1 MNRKLLDEDD
11 DIDST
16 NKEKLVIRLPINYEY
31 IISIDSD
38 IDEPHNYREIFET
51 LRTAKDGDIAYLN
64 INCYGGYIHSMVELY
79 DVLLNTKARTI
90 ANVYTAYS
98 AGSVIALSCDEID
111 IKKFGSLMI
120 HCMSS
125 GTSGKII
132 DIQGYSD
139 FAIKQDK
146 EIADTIYSG
155 FLTKEEIKK
164 VNAGKEIWINQE
176 EALSRLKNFKSIKQ
190 RFLK

>member
-1 MNRKLLDEDD
+1 MRNSIDD
-11 DIDST
+11 DAIST
-16 NKEKLVIRLPINYEY
+16 TEKDKIVIKNPINHEY

-38 IDEPHNYREIFET
+38 ISEPENYREVFEV

-64 INCYGGYIHSMVELY
+64 INSYGGYIHSMVEFY

-98 AGSVIALSCDEID
+98 AGSVIALSCDEIR

-132 DIQGYSD
+132 DMQGYSD
-139 FAIKQDK
+139 FAIKQDRD
-146 EIADTIYSG
+146 IANTIYSG
-155 FLTKEEIKK
+155 FLTKDEIAKI
-164 VNAGKEIWINQE
+164 NHGKEIWINQE
-176 EALSRLKNFKSIKQ
+176 DAMARLKTFKTIKQ